1 MADNHSWLSAFLA
14 NRVVD
19 YILGKQVAYVHLGEI
34 RMKEFL
40 EIELCLNN
48 RKGGIYGDY

>member
-1 MADNHSWLSAFLA
+1 M
-14 NRVVD
+14 
-19 YILGKQVAYVHLGEI
+19 AYVQLGEN

-40 EIELCLNN
+40 ERGLCLNN